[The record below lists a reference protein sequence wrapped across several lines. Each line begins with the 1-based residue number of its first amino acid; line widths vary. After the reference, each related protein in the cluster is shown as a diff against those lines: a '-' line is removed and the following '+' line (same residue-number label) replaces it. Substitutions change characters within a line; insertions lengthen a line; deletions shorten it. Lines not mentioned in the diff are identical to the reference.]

1 MRLVCFY
8 SMKGEPDRVRT
19 VAPEHAA
26 YWDDLEAPNYLGGPY
41 AGQSG
46 GLINRLVTSKPR

>member
-1 MRLVCFY
+1 MRLVYSY

-26 YWDDLEAPNYLGGPY
+26 YWDDLEVPPTTS
-41 AGQSG
+41 AGRTPVS
-46 GLINRLVTSKPR
+46 RAA